1 MTEEE
6 LYLKIPVWIESDKKT
21 WNIVTFLA
29 YFCKKYEDKNGI
41 RFRITK
47 SKNGPLSS
55 KEMRDFSKLFK
66 QFVPDN
72 YTDLP
77 KEERDKL
84 KENANIKLYNY
95 INWMFDYKFRMPGSS
110 PDGTQI
116 FFSPSYIN
124 HFERMYADAVKKT
137 AKKSSFND
145 FLLKVSELY
154 PSFLDTNECESE
166 QDLSML
172 QTIWIQ
178 KGRKENILSEVIKL
192 AISMGVLNER

>member
-6 LYLKIPVWIESDKKT
+6 LYQKIPVWIESDKKS

-29 YFCKKYEDKNGI
+29 YFCKKYEDKNGV

-72 YTDLP
+72 YTDLS

-84 KENANIKLYNY
+84 KEEANIKLYNY
-95 INWMFDYKFRMPGSS
+95 INWMFDYKFRMPGTS

-124 HFERMYADAVKKT
+124 HFERMYAEAVKKT
-137 AKKSSFND
+137 SKKSSFND
-145 FLLKVSELY
+145 FLSKVSDMY

-166 QDLSML
+166 QDLAML

-178 KGRKENILSEVIKL
+178 KGRKENVLSSVIKL
-192 AISMGVLNER
+192 AIKMGVLNER